1 MNRSAI
7 TCGREVGSLAG
18 DGFLVSDVQYG
29 AGDTYDRHAHEHAY
43 LVLVCSGGFAED
55 ARQASVE
62 LTSGDVLVVPAGH
75 AHRDVIAAH
84 GARGL
89 LVTIEPSFAAIP
101 RQWRAHRGG
110 PVSRA
115 MIALHR
121 ELARASRGET
131 LPSEEQILTALAH
144 EAPAEAIDHRA
155 VRIARD
161 LLEAHSAD
169 PLRLGDIAR
178 EVGVTPAYLA
188 RAFARVEGRTMG
200 AYLRAT
206 RARRAAALLA
216 STHDALADIAAATGF
231 ADQSHFSRVFSAAYA
246 MTPRRYRDL
255 MRRSKAF
262 KT

>member
-1 MNRSAI
+1 MHLTAI

-18 DGFLVSDVQYG
+18 NGFLVSDVRYG
-29 AGDTYDRHAHEHAY
+29 AGDMYDRHEHEHAY

-55 ARQASVE
+55 ARSGSVE

-89 LVTIEPSFAAIP
+89 LVTIEPSFAALP

-115 MIALHR
+115 MIALHG
-121 ELARASRGET
+121 ELSHAGRDET
-131 LPSEEQILTALAH
+131 LLVEEQILTALSY
-144 EAPAEAIDHRA
+144 EARAEAIDHRA
-155 VRIARD
+155 VRRARE
-161 LLEAHSAD
+161 LLEAHCAE
-169 PLRLGDIAR
+169 PLRLGEVAR
-178 EVGVTPAYLA
+178 EVGVTSAYLA
-188 RAFARVEGRTMG
+188 RVFARVEGRTMG

-206 RARRAAALLA
+206 RARRAAALIA
-216 STHDALADIAAATGF
+216 STDDALADIAAATGF
-231 ADQSHFSRVFSAAYA
+231 ADQSHLSRIFAAAYA
-246 MTPRRYRDL
+246 ITPRRYRDL

>member
-1 MNRSAI
+1 MNRNAI

-18 DGFLVSDVQYG
+18 TGFRVSDVRYG

-55 ARQASVE
+55 ARNASVE

-89 LVTIEPSFAAIP
+89 LVTIAPSFAAVP
-101 RQWRAHRGG
+101 RHWRAHRGG
-110 PVSRA
+110 PVSRS

-121 ELARASRGET
+121 ELSGAANGET
-131 LPSEEQILTALAH
+131 LPIEEQILTALSDDT
-144 EAPAEAIDHRA
+144 PAEPIDHRA
-155 VRIARD
+155 VRMARD
-161 LLEAHSAD
+161 LLETHCAQ
-169 PLRLGDIAR
+169 PLRLGDVAR
-178 EVGVTPAYLA
+178 EVGVTAAYLA
-188 RAFARVEGRTMG
+188 RAFGRAERRTMG

-216 STHDALADIAAATGF
+216 STDDALADIAAATGF
-231 ADQSHFSRVFSAAYA
+231 ADQSHLSRVFAAAYT
-246 MTPRRYRDL
+246 MTPQRYRDL
-255 MRRSKAF
+255 MRRSKPF